1 MLISLL
7 TTTAFAFAPSSTT
20 HIGVEPNRVVTFD
33 TATQH
38 RLRNQQYWSDFT
50 QDYPTWKARFDQAS
64 GKPYRMW
71 GAGISFDTSSEE
83 ALLSDLLPFL
93 EMYNLTGLNST
104 GLKSSQLRLTKFGT
118 DTEANRVYVQLQ
130 QQATLSEP
138 VWNDISRTVHSVV
151 PVWRRSVEARFH
163 QSRLTMLGIDV
174 DPMLNQA
181 EEHQEPVVQV
191 KASEALQVAIDAV
204 TPNTFHWSVDADL
217 VWLPL
222 ANTLVERLKGTDAR
236 LVWEVRW
243 ETQSPRGKWV
253 AFVDVENKKVW
264 NVYNEVRYLDGTLH
278 AEHDERTVGGDIIVS
293 PLTELNVFGEAFRT
307 DFDGIYTIDDSELSE
322 EEVLSIFLDGR
333 RTQVYNIAGDEATLE
348 VTGEEQIWTA
358 TEDILPELDQYIFQ
372 THIYEWATIWAPQI
386 SNNWTRSTVYVN
398 EDDVC
403 NAYFDGELH
412 FYRQGGG
419 CNNTGRLADV
429 SYHEWGH
436 GFHYYNL
443 LSGEYDGSMSEGI
456 ADSVAFFQTEDN
468 RVAPTFGTN
477 GAYIRDVEPNYAY
490 PDDIVNEVHQDGLIF
505 AGAVWDWWQQLRG
518 DIGEEAA
525 YETVV
530 PVFVLGL
537 RAGPTIP
544 TAFDE
549 FIFADDDNA
558 DLSDGTPNQCSIVEA
573 FALHGLGPNGGAGLL
588 SLVHEDLGNQASG
601 ALSINADIVQFAE
614 QCLSATPESATVH
627 FSWDGGLSWEEE
639 VLTLSDTS
647 IEGDIPQYLDNGV
660 VQYYVEMQDS
670 DGNTT
675 TVPADGDRHPF
686 AFYVGELEEV
696 YCNDFEADDGGFTH
710 SLLAGEDREGADD
723 WQWGVPNG
731 LGGDPDFA
739 ASGDKVWGNDLGGE
753 VNGQQYNGEYQNSK
767 HNQLLSPS
775 FDVSEYEEIVLTY
788 DRWLN
793 VEDGYYDQ
801 ALVGMNGE
809 TVWYNHATSE
819 NRGEEH
825 HQDEQW
831 QNHSILLDVDE
842 TGEAQFSWEIN
853 SDRGLT
859 MGGWTIDNVCVY
871 GVPKAVE
878 VPLDGEEEDGKLFAG
893 CQTASLDLLSWSLL
907 GLGMLGFRRRKQ

>member
-1 MLISLL
+1 M
-7 TTTAFAFAPSSTT
+7 
-20 HIGVEPNRVVTFD
+20 
-33 TATQH
+33 
-38 RLRNQQYWSDFT
+38 
-50 QDYPTWKARFDQAS
+50 
-64 GKPYRMW
+64 
-71 GAGISFDTSSEE
+71 
-83 ALLSDLLPFL
+83 
-93 EMYNLTGLNST
+93 
-104 GLKSSQLRLTKFGT
+104 
-118 DTEANRVYVQLQ
+118 
-130 QQATLSEP
+130 
-138 VWNDISRTVHSVV
+138 
-151 PVWRRSVEARFH
+151 
-163 QSRLTMLGIDV
+163 
-174 DPMLNQA
+174 
-181 EEHQEPVVQV
+181 
-191 KASEALQVAIDAV
+191 
-204 TPNTFHWSVDADL
+204 
-217 VWLPL
+217 
-222 ANTLVERLKGTDAR
+222 
-236 LVWEVRW
+236 
-243 ETQSPRGKWV
+243 
-253 AFVDVENKKVW
+253 
-264 NVYNEVRYLDGTLH
+264 
-278 AEHDERTVGGDIIVS
+278 
-293 PLTELNVFGEAFRT
+293 
-307 DFDGIYTIDDSELSE
+307 
-322 EEVLSIFLDGR
+322 
-333 RTQVYNIAGDEATLE
+333 
-348 VTGEEQIWTA
+348 
-358 TEDILPELDQYIFQ
+358 
-372 THIYEWATIWAPQI
+372 
-386 SNNWTRSTVYVN
+386 
-398 EDDVC
+398 
-403 NAYFDGELH
+403 
-412 FYRQGGG
+412 
-419 CNNTGRLADV
+419 
-429 SYHEWGH
+429 
-436 GFHYYNL
+436 
-443 LSGEYDGSMSEGI
+443 
-456 ADSVAFFQTEDN
+456 
-468 RVAPTFGTN
+468 
-477 GAYIRDVEPNYAY
+477 
-490 PDDIVNEVHQDGLIF
+490 IF

-588 SLVHEDLGNQASG
+588 SLVHEDLSNQVGG

-639 VLTLSDTS
+639 SLTLSDDS
-647 IEGDIPQYLDNGV
+647 IQGDIPQYLDSGV

-696 YCNDFEADDGGFTH
+696 YCNDFETDDGGFTH

-723 WQWGVPNG
+723 WQWGVPYG

-775 FDVSEYEEIVLTY
+775 FDVSNYEEIVLTY

-801 ALVGMNGE
+801 ATIGMNGE
-809 TVWYNHATSE
+809 TIWYNHATSE
-819 NRGEEH
+819 NRGDEH

-853 SDRGLT
+853 SDRGLS

-871 GVPKAVE
+871 GVPKVVE

-893 CQTASLDLLSWSLL
+893 CQTASLGVFSWSIL
-907 GLGMLGFRRRKQ
+907 GLGLLGFRRRKQ